1 MCPYRTLIKLT
12 GQRTFLQRRCREA
25 QVPDQTVCFCM
36 NLTQPKV
43 TTSDNSVEV
52 VFLKADLRVERISL
66 SESLFFSSCK
76 LYGIDFNIIN
86 CVVTVFR
93 FSTVMRAACFVS
105 FVQAIFVFVTFSR
118 VLCCYKHYSPS

>member
-66 SESLFFSSCK
+66 SESLFLVHASYMALISIS
-76 LYGIDFNIIN
+76 LI
-86 CVVTVFR
+86 VW
-93 FSTVMRAACFVS
+93 
-105 FVQAIFVFVTFSR
+105 
-118 VLCCYKHYSPS
+118 